1 MIELNIP
8 IMFLLALF
16 VGACGT
22 DGDDEK
28 GSSRNPYENSTDD
41 LSGMRER
48 HRVRVLISH
57 NKTNV
62 FIVKRQRRGF
72 EYELLQQ
79 YEKYLNK
86 KLTRRQIRTDLVYIP
101 VPFNHLF
108 PGLLQGEGDIAAA
121 GLTITPERLEQAVFT
136 DPLLSGVDEIV
147 VASRKVKGLDTVEDL
162 SGRKVFVLRGN
173 SYVQHLRKLN
183 ARFRSEWKRPIKIMD
198 TSENLQ
204 TEDILEMVNAG
215 IVDLSVADR
224 HIAEIWSTILTEMVL
239 RHDVKV
245 NAGGRIAWAVR
256 DANPEL
262 LRSLN
267 AFIEKNKMGTFIGNV
282 LFRRYYKDTRWI
294 KNPLTERERKKLDI
308 FTLLFRKYSDRFGFD
323 WRAIAAQA
331 YQESGLD
338 HGKRSSRGAIGI
350 KQVLPTT
357 AADPAVNI
365 PNIRNLENNIHAGV
379 KYMSILREKYFSAPE
394 INPED
399 RTFFSLAAYN
409 AGPTKV
415 KKLRKRAKRMGLDPN
430 RWFLNVERAALQVIG
445 QETVQYV
452 ANIHK
457 YYVAYKLM
465 EESL

>member
-183 ARFRSEWKRPIKIMD
+183 ARF
-198 TSENLQ
+198 
-204 TEDILEMVNAG
+204 
-215 IVDLSVADR
+215 
-224 HIAEIWSTILTEMVL
+224 
-239 RHDVKV
+239 
-245 NAGGRIAWAVR
+245 
-256 DANPEL
+256 
-262 LRSLN
+262 
-267 AFIEKNKMGTFIGNV
+267 
-282 LFRRYYKDTRWI
+282 
-294 KNPLTERERKKLDI
+294 
-308 FTLLFRKYSDRFGFD
+308 
-323 WRAIAAQA
+323 
-331 YQESGLD
+331 
-338 HGKRSSRGAIGI
+338 
-350 KQVLPTT
+350 
-357 AADPAVNI
+357 
-365 PNIRNLENNIHAGV
+365 
-379 KYMSILREKYFSAPE
+379 
-394 INPED
+394 
-399 RTFFSLAAYN
+399 
-409 AGPTKV
+409 
-415 KKLRKRAKRMGLDPN
+415 
-430 RWFLNVERAALQVIG
+430 
-445 QETVQYV
+445 
-452 ANIHK
+452 
-457 YYVAYKLM
+457 
-465 EESL
+465 